1 MFLPDFRVNVSFPF
15 ICINTKEI
23 DYWMDM
29 LAYLTLKEA
38 MRLHSKATEP
48 FAFVP
53 QLNDSP
59 FVLYSYH
66 HVMSVYHILATLIFV
81 Y

>member
-23 DYWMDM
+23 DYWRDM

-38 MRLHSKATEP
+38 MTEP

-53 QLNDSP
+53 QMIDSP

>member
-1 MFLPDFRVNVSFPF
+1 
-15 ICINTKEI
+15 
-23 DYWMDM
+23 MDM
-29 LAYLTLKEA
+29 LVYLTLKEA
-38 MRLHSKATEP
+38 MRLHPELTEP

-66 HVMSVYHILATLIFV
+66 HVKSVYHILATLIFV
-81 Y
+81 YWPHSVLT